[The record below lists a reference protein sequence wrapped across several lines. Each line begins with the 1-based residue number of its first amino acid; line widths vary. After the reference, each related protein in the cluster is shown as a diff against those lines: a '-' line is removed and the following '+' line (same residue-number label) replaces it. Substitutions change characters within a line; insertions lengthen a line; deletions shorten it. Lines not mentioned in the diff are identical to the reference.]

1 MKKQK
6 KSFNT
11 QDDDIDIEEEIDLDD
26 PVMAHEDELSGT
38 ALLHATYLTNSDE
51 DKDQQDDDEGEMKI
65 TILVSTSFN

>member
-6 KSFNT
+6 KSFNI

-26 PVMAHEDELSGT
+26 PVMANDDELSGT

-65 TILVSTSFN
+65 TL